1 MSWDQTLFTIYTLG
15 MLFAVVLLAR
25 PIRRVMGA
33 EREPHH
39 ADRSDAREA
48 DIIVATTVVG
58 VALLWPLTLP
68 LYLVQRFISAST
80 DDDAPDH
87 GAALVTTAPPNLPE

>member
-1 MSWDQTLFTIYTLG
+1 MSWDQTLFTIYTIG
-15 MLFAVVLLAR
+15 MLLAVVLLSR
-25 PIRRVMGA
+25 PIRRIMGA

-39 ADRSDAREA
+39 ADRSDDREA

-58 VALLWPLTLP
+58 VALLWPLTLS
-68 LYLVQRFISAST
+68 LYLVQRFVSVS

-87 GAALVTTAPPNLPE
+87 GTALVTTAHPNISE